1 MVAGRRMVS
10 SVQARTFAM
19 AIGLGGVWERPRL
32 AGCAGRILPM
42 CKQKFGLDLKQAG
55 FDRAG
60 TTKSPQQACQP
71 MNERKLQYG
80 SRINTADEATL
91 EGSIGSNIFESLDD
105 RLIHKAVT
113 RSLAPRS
120 ASLILRVDGGRIR
133 DILLG
138 GFVRPPHR
146 H

>member
-1 MVAGRRMVS
+1 
-10 SVQARTFAM
+10 
-19 AIGLGGVWERPRL
+19 
-32 AGCAGRILPM
+32 
-42 CKQKFGLDLKQAG
+42 
-55 FDRAG
+55 
-60 TTKSPQQACQP
+60 

-91 EGSIGSNIFESLDD
+91 EGSVGPSIFESLDD
-105 RLIHKAVT
+105 GLVRNAVT

-120 ASLILRVDGGRIR
+120 AALTPWVDTGRVR

-146 H
+146 PVLEQLAEQGPTSRADPASGFLLASLRWR